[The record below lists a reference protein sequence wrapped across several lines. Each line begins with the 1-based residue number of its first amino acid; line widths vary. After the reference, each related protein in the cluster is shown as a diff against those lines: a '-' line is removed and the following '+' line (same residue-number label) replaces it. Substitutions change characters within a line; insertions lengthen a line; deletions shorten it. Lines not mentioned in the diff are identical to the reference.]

1 MVLVKANFTL
11 FVMNKYFYNLEVGS
25 QCFSA
30 CGAKQKISEVNT
42 FVLKYLFQLLL
53 NCAGGVYF

>member
-1 MVLVKANFTL
+1 MLPRMWCETKR
-11 FVMNKYFYNLEVGS
+11 
-25 QCFSA
+25 
-30 CGAKQKISEVNT
+30 SEVNT